1 MGMILRRLRKGAIA
15 LLAVFVIVLA
25 YMTQIEPRW
34 LQVQTV
40 DLTLPHLPAAFDG
53 FTLVQISDLH
63 VDSLSDRTLRRMV
76 RWANYQ
82 APDLIALTGDFVTQR
97 DDLER
102 DRPRLEILSALEAKA
117 GRFAVLGNHDYWANP
132 LVVRHILGVAG
143 IEDLSNR
150 VVQIDRDGATIAIA
164 GIDDLMA
171 GDPDLPQVLDALPPD
186 GCAILLVH
194 EPDFADEA
202 AATHRFD
209 LQLAGHS
216 HGGQIR
222 IGPPRILPPYARRY
236 PLGQYQVEAMIAYTN
251 RGIGMTSVPMR
262 LGNRP
267 EITVFHLHAPG

>member
-1 MGMILRRLRKGAIA
+1 MIWRWLRRSAIA
-15 LLAVFVIVLA
+15 LLAICVILLA

-34 LQVQTV
+34 LQVETV
-40 DLTLPHLPAAFDG
+40 DLTLPHLPVAFDG

-63 VDSLSDRTLRRMV
+63 VDSLDDRTLARVM
-76 RWANYQ
+76 RWVNNQ
-82 APDLIALTGDFVTQR
+82 TPDLVAITGDFVTQK
-97 DDLER
+97 DNLER
-102 DRPRLEILSALEAKA
+102 DRDRLAILNILQPQTVAI
-117 GRFAVLGNHDYWANP
+117 LGNHDHWTNP
-132 LVVRHILGVAG
+132 IIVRHILRVAG

-150 VVQIDRDGATIAIA
+150 VVRIEREGEQVAIA

-171 GDPDLPQVLDALPPD
+171 GHPDLPQVLDALPPD

-194 EPDFADEA
+194 EPDFADSA

-236 PLGQYQVEAMIAYTN
+236 PLGRYQVEEMIAYTN

-262 LGNRP
+262 FGNRP

>member
-1 MGMILRRLRKGAIA
+1 MIVRRLRKRVIA
-15 LLAVFVIVLA
+15 LITVIVIILA

-40 DLTLPHLPAAFDG
+40 DLTLPHLPTAFEG
-53 FTLVQISDLH
+53 FTVVQISDLH
-63 VDSLSDRTLRRMV
+63 VDSISDRTLRRMV

-82 APDLIALTGDFVTQR
+82 APDVIAITGDFVTQQ
-97 DDLER
+97 DNLER
-102 DRPRLEILSALEAKA
+102 DRSRLEILNALEAKV
-117 GRFAVLGNHDYWANP
+117 GRFAILGNHDYWTNP

-150 VVQIDRDGATIAIA
+150 VVQLDRDGATIAIA
-164 GIDDLMA
+164 GIDDLIA
-171 GDPDLPQVLDALPPD
+171 GNPNLPQVLNALPPD

-222 IGPPRILPPYARRY
+222 IGPPRILPSLARRY
-236 PLGQYQVEAMIAYTN
+236 PLGQYQVEDMIAYTN

-267 EITVFHLHAPG
+267 EITVFHLHAPV